1 MRELTVLSL
10 LAAQVASTTQ
20 TGSDVDLGNY
30 ANVGGREIKAILTAH
45 SAGADTDET
54 LAVTIEQSPTTVTS
68 DFAAITGA
76 AFATHTQETAD
87 AVQELHFVAT
97 QRYIRA
103 VATIAGTTPS
113 FNFSVNALVHE
124 RHAV

>member
-1 MRELTVLSL
+1 MREITVLSL

-20 TGSDVDLGNY
+20 TGADVDLGNY

-45 SAGADTDET
+45 SAGADTDESLT
-54 LAVTIEQSPTTVTS
+54 VTVEESATTVSS
-68 DFAAITGA
+68 DFAAISGA
-76 AFATHTQETAD
+76 AFTAHLQETAD

-97 QRYIRA
+97 KRYIRA

-113 FNFSVNALVHE
+113 FNFSCNALVYE
-124 RHAV
+124 RHGA